1 MQGHESDCCIITSSK
16 VGEMAA
22 GDQRVRAGL
31 AFHLKTLMLI
41 PRLNEH
47 YIPESEGKK
56 YGCPPRIVKK
66 VKSCLFIAKDAH

>member
-1 MQGHESDCCIITSSK
+1 M
-16 VGEMAA
+16 
-22 GDQRVRAGL
+22 RAGP